1 MIKSK
6 KADISQT
13 FVYLSTALVI
23 VIVLGFGF
31 KWLMALFTNVSEV
44 ECIQFRKNMEL
55 KVRNNIEF
63 GKIDLRPIKVDCDF
77 RQVCFVSDPL
87 MDGDVA
93 TPYLD
98 SFNPA
103 TKNIIQHGIQGKVK
117 QNVFF
122 INNIPESFFY
132 LEKLSVPNGIQ
143 CFNITSLGLNMK
155 LEGKGNKVLLS
166 KNVD

>member
-6 KADISQT
+6 KADVSQT

-77 RQVCFVSDPL
+77 RQVCFVSDPMMGVVDPNL
-87 MDGDVA
+87 G
-93 TPYLD
+93 

-103 TKNIIQHGIQGKVK
+103 TQNIIQDGLNGNVK

-122 INNIPESFFY
+122 INQIPESFFY

-155 LEGKGNKVLLS
+155 LEGKGNKVELS
-166 KNVD
+166 QNVD